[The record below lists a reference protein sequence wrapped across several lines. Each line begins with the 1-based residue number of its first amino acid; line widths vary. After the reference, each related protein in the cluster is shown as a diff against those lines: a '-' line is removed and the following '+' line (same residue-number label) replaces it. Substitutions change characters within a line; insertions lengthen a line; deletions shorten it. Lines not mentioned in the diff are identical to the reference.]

1 MEIHASSQIDKL
13 QLSPEHFPSLQEV
26 SRLHFEPLAVAC
38 DISFILIGRFD
49 CFGFVF
55 ATLSRKALE

>member
-1 MEIHASSQIDKL
+1 MLWLYDVVTL
-13 QLSPEHFPSLQEV
+13 YVNYNYTNLVQEV